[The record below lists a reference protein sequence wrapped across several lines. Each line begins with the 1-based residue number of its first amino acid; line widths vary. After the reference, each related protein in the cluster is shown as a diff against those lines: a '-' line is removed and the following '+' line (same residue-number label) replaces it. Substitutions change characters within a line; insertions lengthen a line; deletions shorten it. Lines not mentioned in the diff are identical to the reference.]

1 MSVSVETGWWVTLF
15 LSVFFSGMEI
25 AFVSSDKLRYAVR
38 KKSTGIY
45 NYMLNSIYGH
55 PRQFLTTLLVWKV
68 IVLILLVY
76 LSGIIVRHRFSFGG
90 ESGLPLMLVFIVGM
104 TFIILL
110 TDEFLPRTLFR
121 KNANFWVNLFV
132 IPAFIGYIL
141 MYPIAKVF
149 VGLSKGIL
157 NLFRIHDPRSNK
169 AVFSRTDLDTYV
181 KKSIDDMSKE
191 KKVDSEM
198 KIFRNALDFSSMK
211 IRDCMVPRADIVAV
225 NVDTDPD
232 TLKEKFIETGISRIL
247 VFKDDIDNI
256 VGYIHMWEIFNNP
269 RDWTHSIAT
278 ISFVPESMPANRLMS
293 DLMQQRKSI
302 AVVVDEFGGT
312 SGIVTMEDLVE
323 EIFGEIEDEYDVE
336 SKFVKPEGKDEFV
349 LSGRVEIDHLNEI
362 YGLDI
367 PESDDYSTVAGY
379 LLHHTQRFPKTYET
393 VIIGKYTFKILKVT
407 ARKIEV
413 VRLSVHDSAT

>member
-132 IPAFIGYIL
+132 IPAF
-141 MYPIAKVF
+141 
-149 VGLSKGIL
+149 VG
-157 NLFRIHDPRSNK
+157 
-169 AVFSRTDLDTYV
+169 TY
-181 KKSIDDMSKE
+181 
-191 KKVDSEM
+191 
-198 KIFRNALDFSSMK
+198 
-211 IRDCMVPRADIVAV
+211 
-225 NVDTDPD
+225 
-232 TLKEKFIETGISRIL
+232 
-247 VFKDDIDNI
+247 
-256 VGYIHMWEIFNNP
+256 
-269 RDWTHSIAT
+269 
-278 ISFVPESMPANRLMS
+278 
-293 DLMQQRKSI
+293 
-302 AVVVDEFGGT
+302 
-312 SGIVTMEDLVE
+312 
-323 EIFGEIEDEYDVE
+323 
-336 SKFVKPEGKDEFV
+336 
-349 LSGRVEIDHLNEI
+349 
-362 YGLDI
+362 
-367 PESDDYSTVAGY
+367 
-379 LLHHTQRFPKTYET
+379 
-393 VIIGKYTFKILKVT
+393 
-407 ARKIEV
+407 
-413 VRLSVHDSAT
+413 